1 MIRFLQQKDQRI
13 IKAIFIV
20 IIGVVSISMVIYLI
34 PGLTGAGESAPDTYA
49 TVYPHWYSRFLSSG
63 DEISQARVE
72 QLTHQQLMQRNPQY
86 ADNPMIVKFFESQV
100 GQQLVQQEV
109 LLEAARNL
117 GIRASDNDVLQ
128 YLHKGQLGELLFPGG
143 VFIGQDR
150 YAALIAQH
158 DMSVPQFEDE
168 VKSDIVVHRLQ
179 ALITAGVSVSDQEVR
194 DNYRKASVK
203 IKFDYA
209 VLSASDLGKTINPS
223 DSDLQAFFTKNAAR
237 YAKAVPEERKITYF
251 AFTPNDIP
259 GGVPQPTQQQIQ
271 AYYTAHQSE
280 YSVPQQSKSRHI
292 LIQVAAGADAKTDAA
307 AKAKA
312 EDVLKQLRAGG
323 NWTDLAKKY
332 SDDPGSKGSGG
343 ELGFAQPG
351 RMVPE
356 FDHAIFNQKIGDI
369 EIVKSQ
375 FGYHVVQVEERQDK
389 HSQPLSEVLPVIT
402 AALIREGSAQAQQSY
417 AQTLTSEAIKNGL
430 EKTAAAHHL
439 EVVTSQPVDQRGVI
453 AGLPSSAQLLA
464 KAFESKQGDPPQFAP
479 TGEGYAVFQVTGI
492 APAHAPAFADWKSH
506 VLDDYRSEQLP
517 VLLNQKTQ
525 ELANKAKS
533 ENDLAKAAKE
543 EGATV
548 KTSDLVN
555 ATGQVPDLGEVG
567 QVAPQLFDLT
577 VGSISGPI
585 DSQRTGVVAKIVD
598 KQEPSADDIAK
609 NLDQMRDQML
619 EERRN
624 DAFGVFAGNLMDD
637 YKKHNRIRLN
647 AKAATQPS
655 PGT

>member
-194 DNYRKASVK
+194 DNYRKANIK

-619 EERRN
+619 DERRN
-624 DAFGVFAGNLMDD
+624 DAFGVFAGNLMED

>member
-619 EERRN
+619 DERRN
-624 DAFGVFAGNLMDD
+624 DAFGVFAGNLMED

>member
-292 LIQVAAGADAKTDAA
+292 LIQVAAGAAAKTDAA

-619 EERRN
+619 DERRN

>member
-637 YKKHNRIRLN
+637 YKKHHRIRLN

>member
-619 EERRN
+619 DERRN

-637 YKKHNRIRLN
+637 YKKHHRIRLN

>member
-1 MIRFLQQKDQRI
+1 
-13 IKAIFIV
+13 
-20 IIGVVSISMVIYLI
+20 
-34 PGLTGAGESAPDTYA
+34 
-49 TVYPHWYSRFLSSG
+49 
-63 DEISQARVE
+63 
-72 QLTHQQLMQRNPQY
+72 
-86 ADNPMIVKFFESQV
+86 
-100 GQQLVQQEV
+100 

-619 EERRN
+619 DERRN

-637 YKKHNRIRLN
+637 YKKHHRIRLN